1 MSVRLPPSPSLK
13 TCCGVAER
21 TTPALFTVP
30 AHRPFADALAAGL
43 IAQTMGDR
51 LALARGLV
59 LVPNNRAARAI
70 SDAFVRRAEH
80 GLLLPRLVAIGD
92 LELGDGPGYALDP
105 ADAEPV
111 PPAVDPMV
119 RRMVLARLV
128 SEERARIGEPVDA
141 AEAVRLA
148 QALART
154 LDQMMVEER
163 PIRALAELEVEA
175 DLSEHWQ
182 RALGVLGAV
191 LTRWPGELQA
201 MGRIDQA
208 ARRNRLLDRAA
219 AAWRTQARSSFV
231 VAAGITD
238 AAPAVARLLRTIAWM
253 PDGKVV
259 LPGLDLAMPE
269 VEWDAL
275 GPHDDGRAIETH
287 PQFHLKRLL
296 DRMGLAR
303 SEAQRWAWGG
313 GSEAAASSAAR
324 GRAIAN
330 AMAPAIFTG
339 RWQELPTAERRLSGV
354 RALEC
359 AAPAEEAQAIAIA
372 LRQAIETPGRTA
384 ALVTP
389 DRALARRVAAHLWR
403 WKIAVDDS
411 AGRPLSAM
419 PSGTLLTAIAEA
431 AASGFAPVELL
442 TLLKHPLVSGE
453 RERWEWLPAV
463 RALDLALRGPR
474 PAPGLAGVSEL
485 VRDPLN
491 KLDTKWWDGVLT
503 ILQPLETA
511 FSGRVTL
518 PAMLAAIREA
528 ASALT
533 QDEAWSGPA
542 GRAAAEL
549 FEALEASAPLGPS
562 ELAPVAAA
570 PMLGRLM
577 DEMAVRPPQGGHP
590 RVSIWGLIEQRLQHA
605 DFAVAAGLNEGV
617 WPALPSPDPWLSPR
631 VRRALGLPGLEWRIG
646 IAAHDFAGLLGSP
659 SVLVTRARRDARAPA
674 VASRFWLRLEAM
686 TGGIARAPHFRRWG
700 AAIDRPDAFAPA
712 ERPRPAPPAEER
724 PRKLAVTRLDRL
736 KADPYAFYA
745 QEMLKLVSLDPV
757 DAEPSP
763 AWRGSAVHAVL
774 EAWAKEDQ
782 CDPSKLAA
790 RAEAMLDG
798 ITAHPVLKALWA
810 PRLRESIAWI
820 ADEMLAQL
828 AAGRRPIVAELFG
841 EREIDAIRLYG
852 KVDRIDRMPDG
863 SLAIVDYKTGQPP
876 GTKQVAAGYAMQL
889 GLLGLIAENGG
900 FKEISGK
907 AGAFEY
913 WSLAQKDGKLG
924 YVAPATGKRVGIDP
938 SEFTALAYRNFAEAA
953 AKWLTG
959 NAPFV
964 AKLHPELAPYA
975 DYDQLMR
982 LDEWY
987 GRQGDGA

>member
-1 MSVRLPPSPSLK
+1 M
-13 TCCGVAER
+13 AER
-21 TTPALFTVP
+21 AAPALFTVP

-43 IAQTMGDR
+43 IARTGGDR

-80 GLLLPRLVAIGD
+80 GLLLPRLVPIGD
-92 LELGDGPGYALDP
+92 LDLGDGPGSALDP
-105 ADAEPV
+105 ADGAPV

-128 SEERARIGEPVDA
+128 SEERRRIGEPVDA

-148 QALART
+148 QALGRT
-154 LDQMMVEER
+154 LDQMMVEEV
-163 PIRALAELEVEA
+163 PIRALADLDVEA

-182 RALGVLGAV
+182 RALGVLAAV
-191 LTRWPGELQA
+191 LARWPGELAA

-208 ARRNRLLDRAA
+208 DRRNRLLDRAA
-219 AAWRTQARSSFV
+219 AAWGEQTPQGFV

-238 AAPAVARLLRTIAWM
+238 TAPAVARLLRAIARL
-253 PDGKVV
+253 PEGIVL
-259 LPGLDLAMPE
+259 LPGLDLSMPE
-269 VEWDAL
+269 AEWDAL
-275 GPHDDGRAIETH
+275 GPREDGRAIETH

-296 DRMGLAR
+296 DRMGMAR
-303 SEAQRWAWGG
+303 SEAERWAWGG
-313 GSEAAASSAAR
+313 GAEAPASSAAR

-330 AMAPAIFTG
+330 AMAPAAFTG
-339 RWQELPTAERRLSGV
+339 KWQDLPPAERRIGGV

-359 AAPAEEAQAIAIA
+359 ATPAEEAQAIAIA

-389 DRALARRVAAHLWR
+389 DRVLARRVSAHLAR
-403 WKIAVDDS
+403 WGIRADDS
-411 AGRPLSAM
+411 AGRPLSAL
-419 PSGTLLTAIAEA
+419 PPGTLLTAIAEA

-442 TLLKHPLVSGE
+442 TLLKHPLVRGEGE
-453 RERWEWLPAV
+453 RLDWLTAV
-463 RALDLALRGPR
+463 RGLDLALRGPR
-474 PAPGLAGVSEL
+474 PAPGLAGVGAL
-485 VRDPLN
+485 VRDPRH
-491 KLDTKWWDGVLT
+491 KLDSSWWRGVLG
-503 ILQPLETA
+503 ILEPLEAA
-511 FSGRVTL
+511 FAGRVAL
-518 PAMLAAIREA
+518 PVVLAAIRDA

-533 QDEAWSGPA
+533 EDEAWAGPA

-562 ELAPVAAA
+562 ELAPAAVA
-570 PMLGRLM
+570 PMLARLM
-577 DEMAVRPPQGGHP
+577 DEVAVRPPQGGHP

-605 DFAVAAGLNEGV
+605 DFEVAAGLNEGV

-646 IAAHDFAGLLGSP
+646 IAAHDFASVLGSP
-659 SVLVTRARRDARAPA
+659 GVLVTRTRRDARAPA

-686 TGGIARAPHFRRWG
+686 TGGIARAPHLRRWT

-712 ERPRPAPPAEER
+712 DRPRPAPPAEER

-763 AWRGSAVHAVL
+763 AWRGSAVHEVL
-774 EAWAKEDQ
+774 EAWAKEDA

-798 ITAHPVLKALWA
+798 ITAHPVLRALWA

-820 ADEMLAQL
+820 ADEMLGL
-828 AAGRRPIVAELFG
+828 LVAGRKPIVAEVFG
-841 EREIDAIRLYG
+841 EREVDGIRLYG
-852 KVDRIDRMPDG
+852 KVDRIDRLPDG

-876 GTKQVAAGYAMQL
+876 GPKQVAAGYAMQL
-889 GLLGLIAENGG
+889 GLLGLIAEQGG
-900 FKEISGK
+900 FKEVAGK

-913 WSLAQKDGKLG
+913 WSLAQKDGQLG
-924 YVAPATGKRVGIDP
+924 YVAPATGKRSGLDP
-938 SEFTALAYRNFAEAA
+938 AEFTALAYRNFAEAA

-959 NAPFV
+959 EEPFV

>member
-1 MSVRLPPSPSLK
+1 M
-13 TCCGVAER
+13 AER
-21 TTPALFTVP
+21 AAPALYTVP

-43 IAQTMGDR
+43 IARTGGDQ

-80 GLLLPRLVAIGD
+80 GLLLPRLVPIGD
-92 LELGDGPGYALDP
+92 LDLGDGPGSALDP
-105 ADAEPV
+105 ADGAPV

-128 SEERARIGEPVDA
+128 SEERRRIGEPVDA

-148 QALART
+148 QALGRT
-154 LDQMMVEER
+154 LDQMMVEDV
-163 PIRALAELEVEA
+163 PIRALAELDVEA

-182 RALGVLGAV
+182 RALGVLTAV
-191 LTRWPGELQA
+191 LARWPGELEA

-208 ARRNRLLDRAA
+208 DRRNRLLDRAA
-219 AAWRTQARSSFV
+219 AAWRERSPQGFV

-238 AAPAVARLLRTIAWM
+238 TAPAVARLLRAIARL
-253 PDGKVV
+253 PDGTVL
-259 LPGLDLAMPE
+259 LPGLDLSMPE
-269 VEWDAL
+269 EEWDAL
-275 GPHDDGRAIETH
+275 SPREDGRTIETH

-296 DRMGLAR
+296 DRMGMAR
-303 SEAQRWAWGG
+303 SEAERWAWGG
-313 GSEAAASSAAR
+313 GAEAPASSAAR

-330 AMAPAIFTG
+330 AMAPAAFTG
-339 RWQELPTAERRLSGV
+339 KWQDLPPAERRIGGV

-359 AAPAEEAQAIAIA
+359 ATPAEEAQAIAIA
-372 LRQAIETPGRTA
+372 LRRAIEEPGRTA

-389 DRALARRVAAHLWR
+389 DRVLARRVSAHLAR
-403 WKIAVDDS
+403 WGIQADDS

-419 PSGTLLTAIAEA
+419 PPGTLLTAIAEA

-442 TLLKHPLVSGE
+442 TLLKHPLVRGAGE
-453 RERWEWLPAV
+453 RLDWLTAV
-463 RALDLALRGPR
+463 RGLDLALRGPR
-474 PAPGLAGVSEL
+474 PAPGLAGVGAL
-485 VRDPLN
+485 FRDPQN
-491 KLDTKWWDGVLT
+491 KLDSGWWRAVLS
-503 ILQPLETA
+503 ILEPLEAA
-511 FSGRVTL
+511 FAGRVALSTV
-518 PAMLAAIREA
+518 LAAIRGA
-528 ASALT
+528 ASVLT
-533 QDEAWSGPA
+533 DEEAWAGPA

-562 ELAPVAAA
+562 ELAPAAVA
-570 PMLGRLM
+570 PMLARLM
-577 DEMAVRPPQGGHP
+577 DEVAVRPPQGGHP

-646 IAAHDFAGLLGSP
+646 IAAHDFAGVLGSP
-659 SVLVTRARRDARAPA
+659 GVLVTRARRDARAPA

-686 TGGIARAPHFRRWG
+686 TGGIARAPHLRRWT

-712 ERPRPAPPAEER
+712 DRPRPAPPADER

-763 AWRGSAVHAVL
+763 AWRGSAVHEVL
-774 EAWAKEDQ
+774 EAWAKEDG
-782 CDPSKLAA
+782 CNPTKLAA

-798 ITAHPVLKALWA
+798 ITAHPVLRALWT

-820 ADEMLAQL
+820 ADEMLGLL
-828 AAGRRPIVAELFG
+828 ASGRKPVVAEVFG
-841 EREIDAIRLYG
+841 EREIDGIRLYG
-852 KVDRIDRMPDG
+852 KVDRIDRLPDG
-863 SLAIVDYKTGQPP
+863 SLAIIDYKTGQPP

-889 GLLGLIAENGG
+889 GLLGLIAEKGG
-900 FKEISGK
+900 FKEVSGK

-913 WSLAQKDGKLG
+913 WSLAQKDGQLG
-924 YVAPATGKRVGIDP
+924 YVAPATGKRSGLDP
-938 SEFTALAYRNFAEAA
+938 AEFTALAYRNFADAA

-959 NAPFV
+959 EEPFV

-987 GRQGDGA
+987 GRQGEEGA

>member
-1 MSVRLPPSPSLK
+1 M
-13 TCCGVAER
+13 AER
-21 TTPALFTVP
+21 AAPALFTVP

-43 IAQTMGDR
+43 IARTGGDR

-59 LVPNNRAARAI
+59 LVPNNRAVRAI

-80 GLLLPRLVAIGD
+80 GLLLPRLVPIGD
-92 LELGDGPGYALDP
+92 LDVGDGPGAALDP
-105 ADAEPV
+105 ADGALV

-128 SEERARIGEPVDA
+128 SEERRRIGEPVDA

-148 QALART
+148 QALGRT
-154 LDQMMVEER
+154 LDQMMVEDV
-163 PIRALAELEVEA
+163 PIRALAELDVEA

-182 RALGVLGAV
+182 RALGVLTAV
-191 LTRWPGELQA
+191 LARWPGELAA

-208 ARRNRLLDRAA
+208 DRRNRLLDGIAADWRERAP
-219 AAWRTQARSSFV
+219 QGFV
-231 VAAGITD
+231 VAAGIIDT
-238 AAPAVARLLRTIAWM
+238 APAVTRLLRTIARL
-253 PDGKVV
+253 PDGIVL
-259 LPGLDLAMPE
+259 LPGLDLSMPE
-269 VEWDAL
+269 EEWDAL
-275 GPHDDGRAIETH
+275 GPREDGRAIETH

-296 DRMGLAR
+296 DRMGMAR
-303 SEAQRWAWGG
+303 SEAERWAWGG
-313 GSEAAASSAAR
+313 GAEVPASPAAR
-324 GRAIAN
+324 GRAVAN
-330 AMAPAIFTG
+330 AMAPAAFTG
-339 RWQELPTAERRLSGV
+339 KWQDLPPAERRIGGV

-359 AAPAEEAQAIAIA
+359 ATPAEEAQAIAIA

-389 DRALARRVAAHLWR
+389 DRVLARRVAAHLAR
-403 WKIAVDDS
+403 WGIRADDS

-419 PSGTLLTAIAEA
+419 TPGTLLTAIAEA
-431 AASGFAPVELL
+431 AASGFAPVELM
-442 TLLKHPLVSGE
+442 TLLKHPLVRGTGE
-453 RERWEWLPAV
+453 RLGWLAAV
-463 RALDLALRGPR
+463 RGLDLALRGPR
-474 PAPGLAGVSEL
+474 PAPGLAGVGTL
-485 VRDPLN
+485 FRDPQR
-491 KLDTKWWDGVLT
+491 KLDSDWWRGVLA
-503 ILQPLETA
+503 ILEPLEAA
-511 FSGRVTL
+511 FAGRVAL
-518 PAMLAAIREA
+518 PDVLAAIRDA

-533 QDEAWSGPA
+533 GEEAWAGPA

-562 ELAPVAAA
+562 ELAPAAVA
-570 PMLGRLM
+570 PMLARLM
-577 DEMAVRPPQGGHP
+577 DEVSVRPPQGGHP

-646 IAAHDFAGLLGSP
+646 IAAHDFATVLGSP
-659 SVLVTRARRDARAPA
+659 GVLVTRARRDARAPA

-686 TGGIARAPHFRRWG
+686 TGGIARAPHLRRWT

-712 ERPRPAPPAEER
+712 DRPRPAPPAGER

-745 QEMLKLVSLDPV
+745 QEMLKLISLDPV

-798 ITAHPVLKALWA
+798 ITAHPVLRALWA

-820 ADEMLAQL
+820 ADEMLAAL
-828 AAGRRPIVAELFG
+828 AAGRKPIVAEVFG
-841 EREIDAIRLYG
+841 EREIDGIHLYG
-852 KVDRIDRMPDG
+852 KVDRIDRLPDG
-863 SLAIVDYKTGQPP
+863 GLAIVDYKTGQPP
-876 GTKQVAAGYAMQL
+876 SANQVKAGYSMQL
-889 GLLGLIAENGG
+889 GLLGLIAEQGG
-900 FKEISGK
+900 FKEVTGK

-913 WSLAQKDGKLG
+913 WSLAQKDGQLG
-924 YVAPATGKRVGIDP
+924 YVAPATGKRSGLDP
-938 SEFTALAYRNFAEAA
+938 AEFTALAYHNFANAA

-959 NAPFV
+959 EEPFV

-987 GRQGDGA
+987 GRQGNEQSGDGA

>member
-1 MSVRLPPSPSLK
+1 M
-13 TCCGVAER
+13 AER
-21 TTPALFTVP
+21 AAPALYTVP
-30 AHRPFADALAAGL
+30 AHRPFADALAGGL
-43 IAQTMGDR
+43 IARTGGDR

-80 GLLLPRLVAIGD
+80 GLLLPRLVPIGD
-92 LELGDGPGYALDP
+92 LDLGDGLGSALDS
-105 ADAEPV
+105 ADGAPV

-128 SEERARIGEPVDA
+128 SEERRRIGEPIDA

-148 QALART
+148 QALGRT
-154 LDQMMVEER
+154 LDQMMVEDV
-163 PIRALAELEVEA
+163 PIRALAELDVEA

-182 RALGVLGAV
+182 RALGVLTAV
-191 LTRWPGELQA
+191 LARWPGELAA

-208 ARRNRLLDRAA
+208 DRRNRLLDRAA
-219 AAWRTQARSSFV
+219 AAWRSQAPQGFV

-238 AAPAVARLLRTIAWM
+238 TAPAVARLLGAIARL
-253 PDGKVV
+253 PDGIVL
-259 LPGLDLAMPE
+259 LPGLDLSMPE
-269 VEWDAL
+269 AEWDAL
-275 GPHDDGRAIETH
+275 GPREDGRAIETH

-296 DRMGLAR
+296 DRMGMAR
-303 SEAQRWAWGG
+303 SEAERWAWGG
-313 GSEAAASSAAR
+313 GAEAPASSAAR

-330 AMAPAIFTG
+330 AMAPAAFTG
-339 RWQELPTAERRLSGV
+339 KWQDLPPAERRIGGV
-354 RALEC
+354 HALEC
-359 AAPAEEAQAIAIA
+359 ATPFEEAQAIAIA
-372 LRQAIETPGRTA
+372 LRQAIETPGGTA

-389 DRALARRVAAHLWR
+389 DRVLARRVSAHLAR
-403 WKIAVDDS
+403 WGIQADDS

-419 PSGTLLTAIAEA
+419 PPGTLLTAIAEA

-442 TLLKHPLVSGE
+442 TLLKHPLVRGEGE
-453 RERWEWLPAV
+453 RLDWLTAV
-463 RALDLALRGPR
+463 RGLDLALRGPR
-474 PAPGLAGVSEL
+474 PAPGLAGVGAL
-485 VRDPLN
+485 FRDP
-491 KLDTKWWDGVLT
+491 KHRLDSGWWRGLLS
-503 ILQPLETA
+503 ILEPLEAA
-511 FSGRVTL
+511 FAGRVAL
-518 PAMLAAIREA
+518 PVGLAAIRDA

-533 QDEAWSGPA
+533 DEEAWAGPA

-562 ELAPVAAA
+562 ELAPTAVA
-570 PMLGRLM
+570 PMLARLM
-577 DEMAVRPPQGGHP
+577 DEVAVRPPQGGHP

-646 IAAHDFAGLLGSP
+646 IAAHDFAGVLGSP
-659 SVLVTRARRDARAPA
+659 GVLVTRARRDARAPA

-686 TGGIARAPHFRRWG
+686 TGGIARAPHLRRWA

-712 ERPRPAPPAEER
+712 DRPRPAPPAEER

-763 AWRGSAVHAVL
+763 AWRGSAVHEVL

-790 RAEAMLDG
+790 RVEAMLDG
-798 ITAHPVLKALWA
+798 ITAHPVLRALWA

-820 ADEMLAQL
+820 ADEMLAAL
-828 AAGRRPIVAELFG
+828 VAGRKPIVAEVFG
-841 EREIDAIRLYG
+841 EREIDGIRLYG
-852 KVDRIDRMPDG
+852 KVDRIDRLPDG

-876 GTKQVAAGYAMQL
+876 GPKQVAAGYAMQL
-889 GLLGLIAENGG
+889 GLLGLIAEKGG

-913 WSLAQKDGKLG
+913 WSLAQKDGQLG
-924 YVAPATGKRVGIDP
+924 YVAPATGKRAGIDP
-938 SEFTALAYRNFAEAA
+938 AEFTALAYRNFADAA

-959 NAPFV
+959 EEPFV

-975 DYDQLMR
+975 EYDQLMR

>member
-1 MSVRLPPSPSLK
+1 M
-13 TCCGVAER
+13 AER
-21 TTPALFTVP
+21 PAPALFTVP

-43 IAQTMGDR
+43 IARTAGDR

-80 GLLLPRLVAIGD
+80 GLLLPRLVTIGD
-92 LELGDGPGYALDP
+92 LDLGDGPGQALDP
-105 ADAEPV
+105 ADADPV
-111 PPAVDPMV
+111 VPAVDPMV

-128 SEERARIGEPVDA
+128 SEERSRVGEPVDA

-148 QALART
+148 QALGRT
-154 LDQMMVEER
+154 LDQMMVEEV
-163 PIRALAELEVEA
+163 PVRALAELDVAAE
-175 DLSEHWQ
+175 LSDHWQ
-182 RALGVLGAV
+182 RALGVLSAV
-191 LTRWPGELQA
+191 LARWPDELA
-201 MGRIDQA
+201 RLGRIDQA
-208 ARRNRLLDRAA
+208 DRRNRLLDRAA
-219 AAWRTQARSSFV
+219 AAWRDRPPHGFV

-238 AAPAVARLLRTIAWM
+238 TAPAVARLLRTVAWM
-253 PDGKVV
+253 PDGMVL
-259 LPGLDLAMPE
+259 LPGLDLSMPE
-269 VEWDAL
+269 EEWDAL
-275 GPHDDGRAIETH
+275 GPDADGRAIETH

-296 DRMGLAR
+296 DRMGCAR
-303 SEAQRWAWGG
+303 GEAERWGWGG
-313 GSEAAASSAAR
+313 GPEAPAASAAR
-324 GRAIAN
+324 GRAVAN
-330 AMAPAIFTG
+330 SMKPARYTG
-339 RWQELPTAERRLSGV
+339 KWQELPPAERRLSGV

-359 AAPAEEAQAIAIA
+359 ATPAEEAQAIAIA

-389 DRALARRVAAHLWR
+389 DRVLARRVSAHLAR
-403 WKIAVDDS
+403 WGVRADDS

-419 PSGTLLTAIAEA
+419 PTGTLLTAIAEA

-442 TLLKHPLVSGE
+442 TLLKHPLVCADRS
-453 RERWEWLPAV
+453 RPEWLAAV

-474 PAPGLAGVSEL
+474 PAPGLAGVSALFREPK
-485 VRDPLN
+485 VR
-491 KLDTKWWDGVLT
+491 LDGEWWKAALA
-503 ILQPLETA
+503 ILQPLEVA
-511 FSGRVTL
+511 FERPVTL
-518 PAMLAAIREA
+518 PAVLAAIRDA
-528 ASALT
+528 ASSLT
-533 QDEAWSGPA
+533 QEEAWAGPA

-549 FEALEASAPLGPS
+549 FEALEASAPLGPT
-562 ELAPVAAA
+562 ELAPAAVA
-570 PMLGRLM
+570 PMLARLM
-577 DEMAVRPPQGGHP
+577 DEVAVRPPQGGHP

-617 WPALPSPDPWLSPR
+617 WPSLPSPDPWLSPR

-646 IAAHDFAGLLGSP
+646 IASHDFSGVLGSP
-659 SVLVTRARRDARAPA
+659 DVLVTRARRDARSPA

-686 TGGIARAPHFRRWG
+686 TGGIARAPHFRRWT
-700 AAIDRPDAFAPA
+700 AAIDRPDAFDPA
-712 ERPRPAPPAEER
+712 NRPRPAPPIEQR
-724 PRKLAVTRLDRL
+724 PHKLAVTRLDRL

-745 QEMLKLVSLDPV
+745 QEMLKLASLDPV

-763 AWRGSAVHAVL
+763 AWRGSAVHEVL
-774 EAWAKEDQ
+774 EAWAKEDG

-798 ITAHPVLKALWA
+798 ITAHPVLRAFWA

-820 ADEMLAQL
+820 ADEMLGLL
-828 AAGRRPIVAELFG
+828 ASGRKPIVAEVFG
-841 EREIDAIRLYG
+841 EREIDGIRLYG

-889 GLLGLIAENGG
+889 GLLGLIAEQGG
-900 FKEISGK
+900 FKEVSGK
-907 AGAFEY
+907 AGVFEY
-913 WSLAQKDGKLG
+913 WSLAQKDGQLG
-924 YVAPATGKRVGIDP
+924 YVAPATGKRSGLDP
-938 SEFTALAYRNFAEAA
+938 AEFTALAYCNFSEAA
-953 AKWLTG
+953 AKWLKG
-959 NAPFV
+959 EEAFV